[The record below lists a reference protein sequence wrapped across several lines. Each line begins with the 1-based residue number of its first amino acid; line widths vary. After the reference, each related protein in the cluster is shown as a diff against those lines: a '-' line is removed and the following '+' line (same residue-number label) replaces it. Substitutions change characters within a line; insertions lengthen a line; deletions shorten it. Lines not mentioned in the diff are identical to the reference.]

1 MDDDKV
7 TAIQDIVLTF
17 RKLVSAVHLN
27 SPRMKK
33 QSGLTGPQVEA
44 LRILAREGSLS
55 SAALSRKLCVTPSN
69 ITGIIDRLEKKGLVE
84 RVRGLKDRRISQ
96 LELTPA
102 GKVMNESLPSSI
114 EGTLINGLVDMSEEE
129 ISELATQLQKFL
141 DLLQVPKSISQI
153 TKLDSPSLV
162 TEGSQQDSSTGL

>member
-1 MDDDKV
+1 MDENKV
-7 TAIQDIVLTF
+7 TAIQDIVVTI

-33 QSGLTGPQVEA
+33 ESGLTGPQVEA
-44 LRILAREGSLS
+44 LRILAKDGSLS

-84 RVRGLKDRRISQ
+84 RVRGLKDRRVSQ

-114 EGTLINGLVDMSEEE
+114 EGKLINGLLDMPEEE
-129 ISELATQLQKFL
+129 IVHLADQLKKIL
-141 DLLQVPKSISQI
+141 ELLQVPVSIHEVSKPES
-153 TKLDSPSLV
+153 TTLL
-162 TEGSQQDSSTGL
+162 TGENQQDSPHI